1 VPRPRGHRLSRPA
14 FDDCIEHAGLT
25 LTQTADRADISRASL
40 SALATGQSRASL
52 PTVKQ
57 LADALG
63 CRQATL
69 FPTLTHTFA
78 EVDG

>member
-1 VPRPRGHRLSRPA
+1 M
-14 FDDCIEHAGLT
+14 
-25 LTQTADRADISRASL
+25 
-40 SALATGQSRASL
+40 

-69 FPTLTHTFA
+69 FPTLTHAFA
-78 EVDG
+78 EVES

>member
-1 VPRPRGHRLSRPA
+1 MPRPRGFRLSRAA

-25 LTQTADRADISRASL
+25 LTQAADRADIPRASL
-40 SALATGQSRASL
+40 SALVGGHSRAAM

-78 EVDG
+78 EVES